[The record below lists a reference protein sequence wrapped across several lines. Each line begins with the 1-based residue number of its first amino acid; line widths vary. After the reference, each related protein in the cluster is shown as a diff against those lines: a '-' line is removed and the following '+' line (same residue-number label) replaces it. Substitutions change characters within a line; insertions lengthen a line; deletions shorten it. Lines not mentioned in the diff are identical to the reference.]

1 MKLKELMEKR
11 AQAVADARAL
21 LDRADKESRDLI
33 DEESRQYDALNRGG
47 GTRSR
52 TTSSR
57 SVNSG
62 SWSGKSLPATGTP
75 RKTAA
80 TKTARARPAIVR
92 RWPTTGFGATSATVQ
107 REPAGTRP
115 GRRNSAP

>member
-21 LDRADKESRDLI
+21 LDHAERESRDLT
-33 DEESRQYDALNRGG
+33 DEESRQYDALIDAA
-47 GTRSR
+47 GTLKDKVEQERQQR
-52 TTSSR
+52 ELER
-57 SVNSG
+57 EI
-62 SWSGKSLPATGTP
+62 ATADGEN

-115 GRRNSAP
+115 RRRNSET